1 MVAQPKTRP
10 FGEFLVGHGVSLYTQ
25 TICIWRI
32 SSYNEN
38 NMNPRNGKQYSEDY
52 FQELL
57 REAGYKITPARLH
70 VLKVL
75 STANR
80 PLSAGEI
87 LDVLLSKNRNVQVN
101 HVTIY
106 RSLNAFENDSLV
118 RRVPIDRGSHHYE
131 LADTTEHY
139 FMCTECGDVQVF
151 KSSIANQI
159 SRDVVRETGGIAN
172 RHSVQAYGICRE
184 CQ

>member
-1 MVAQPKTRP
+1 M
-10 FGEFLVGHGVSLYTQ
+10 
-25 TICIWRI
+25 
-32 SSYNEN
+32 SS
-38 NMNPRNGKQYSEDY
+38 RGQRQYSENY

-75 STANR
+75 ASSNR

-87 LDVLLSKNRNVQVN
+87 LDALIRNQRNVQIN

-106 RSLNAFENDSLV
+106 RSLNAFENDALV

-131 LADTTEHY
+131 LADTTEHH
-139 FMCTECGDVQVF
+139 FMCTEGGGMQTF
-151 KSSIANQI
+151 QSSLANQI
-159 SRDVVRETGGIAN
+159 SRDVVRDTGGIAN
-172 RHSVQAYGICRE
+172 RHSVQAYGICKK